1 MPFPIDDTTAGQKN
15 VTAIPANRLA
25 APSDIPAESA
35 TVDATLAA
43 VCARLGQHRA
53 DRLAQ
58 GNRRGGIGRAHTR
71 GGQRRKERI
80 AGWICLRRSPQCHR
94 SRNQSRRQCGHANR
108 LGVFALHRGIVKA
121 TAAIDLKTHVNYA
134 VPRAKTT

>member
-25 APSDIPAESA
+25 APSDMPGR
-35 TVDATLAA
+35 VRDGRRDAGGRLP
-43 VCARLGQHRA
+43 RLGQHRA

-58 GNRRGGIGRAHTR
+58 GNRRGRIGGAHTR
-71 GGQRRKERI
+71 VGQRRKERI

-94 SRNQSRRQCGHANR
+94 SRDQSRGQCGHANR